1 LLVAF
6 LVLVDEGERVVA
18 DEAFVEAE
26 EGVGEVVGLDGD
38 EGMAVLLDEVN
49 TGLEEPVA
57 ERGDCE
63 GVGLA
68 DGGGDVVAEPGGG
81 DGGGVEGVRGEEAH
95 AAAADGG
102 W

>member
-1 LLVAF
+1 
-6 LVLVDEGERVVA
+6 
-18 DEAFVEAE
+18 
-26 EGVGEVVGLDGD
+26 VVGLGGD
-38 EGMAVLLDEVN
+38 EGAAVVVDEVDA
-49 TGLEEPVA
+49 GLEEPVG
-57 ERGDCE
+57 EGGDCE

-68 DGGGDVVAEPGGG
+68 DGGGEVAAEPGGS